1 MLKDIRQI
9 IREVVNEALV
19 LAMRAIEVSNEGMLI
34 HVSIPRRFQKATV
47 VVQGQ
52 RRPFPLNKLETVMR
66 AFRGEWKRKRTTC
79 DFTKVES
86 LRHSSNVNLR
96 MCFYTAECINPASRD
111 KVEVLRGTRGKVL
124 TPELCD
130 GAEFSILRGLGIQD
144 GEQERKTNE

>member
-1 MLKDIRQI
+1 MLKDIRQR
-9 IREVVNEALV
+9 IRERYNEALD
-19 LAMRAIEVSNEGMLI
+19 LAIRAIEVSNEGMLI
-34 HVSIPRRFQKATV
+34 HVSIPREFQRAII

-52 RRPFPLNKLETVMR
+52 KRPFSLNKLETVMR
-66 AFRGEWKRKRTTC
+66 VFRGEWKRKRTTC

-86 LRHSSNVNLR
+86 LRHSSDVKLR

-130 GAEFSILRGLGIQD
+130 GAEFSILRGLGIKN
-144 GEQERKTNE
+144 GGQESKTND